1 MNLLP
6 ENPKKRKLVLI
17 TGGVVAGLFA
27 FGFFY
32 TTYFTSSAPSESG
45 VVSVQTNTKIKSVS
59 EDMIKNLEANVADI
73 QGELDQ
79 KFYKNLKRY
88 SWQKNSTSP
97 GNSNPF
103 FPASNK

>member
-1 MNLLP
+1 MNFLP
-6 ENPKKRKLVLI
+6 ENPKKRQLVFI
-17 TGGVVAGLFA
+17 IGGVVVMLFA

-32 TTYFTSSAPSESG
+32 TTYFTSSTPSDSD
-45 VVSVQTNTKIKSVS
+45 VVSVQTNVKIKSVS

-73 QGELDQ
+73 QSELDQ

-88 SWQKNSTSP
+88 SWQKNSSSP

-103 FPASNK
+103 FSTNNQ